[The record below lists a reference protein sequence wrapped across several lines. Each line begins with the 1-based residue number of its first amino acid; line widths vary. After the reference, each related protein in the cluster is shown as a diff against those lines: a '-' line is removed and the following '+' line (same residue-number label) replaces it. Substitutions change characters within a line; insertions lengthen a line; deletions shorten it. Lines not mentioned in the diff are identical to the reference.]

1 MGRTSWARRKKAQL
15 CSTNERG
22 EQHVEERSQ
31 GSDEPFAQEV
41 AAPADAREEAVL
53 RKPEPER
60 NGERKRDA
68 ERTRDLR
75 DWQAAVNKGYRNK
88 ALLERMKK

>member
-1 MGRTSWARRKKAQL
+1 MFNQRVGDR
-15 CSTNERG
+15 
-22 EQHVEERSQ
+22 HVEERSQ
-31 GSDEPFAQEV
+31 GPDEPSAEEV
-41 AAPADAREEAVL
+41 AASADAREEAVL

>member
-1 MGRTSWARRKKAQL
+1 MLRRQ
-15 CSTNERG
+15 N
-22 EQHVEERSQ
+22 Q
-31 GSDEPFAQEV
+31 
-41 AAPADAREEAVL
+41 
-53 RKPEPER
+53 ER